1 MPAFLTRASESLRIV
16 WAIAAKDLSDALRN
30 RSTLTVVLTAILLA
44 AMYKGLP
51 ILGRG
56 NPTDVFVY
64 DAGQS
69 RLVTELEGDARFRV
83 RRAESIE
90 DLRELVTGADE
101 GELGLAIPAGFDEA
115 VQSGAQPEVTG
126 YLAWAHRFAA
136 SRVASRFEQWL
147 SELEGRPV
155 HIQVDG
161 NPVYPRPEGQ
171 SYATQVVAAGA
182 TALVFYLGMFLVPH
196 LMFEEKRSKTLAALL
211 VSPASAG
218 QVVAGKAL
226 AGLFYGLVGAGAML
240 ALNLPFVVHWGL
252 TILGIAAGALCA
264 VSLGLLMGSLL
275 EAPQQMTIWGLVAAN
290 LLLVPPFLL
299 VLEDILPAAVRAV
312 LPWLPG
318 VALATILR
326 LSFSEPVPPVQL
338 AQSVAVLVAGTGLAL
353 AGVAWR
359 LRRSDS

>member
-1 MPAFLTRASESLRIV
+1 MTALTTRMSESLHII
-16 WAIAAKDLSDALRN
+16 WAIAAKDINDALRN
-30 RSTLTVVLTAILLA
+30 RSTLMVVFTAIFLA
-44 AMYKGLP
+44 AMYKGMP

-83 RRAESIE
+83 RIAESIE
-90 DLRELVTGADE
+90 DLQRLVTTADE

-115 VQSGAQPEVTG
+115 LQSGARPEVTG
-126 YLAWAHRFAA
+126 YVAWAHRFAA

-147 SELEGRPV
+147 SELEGRAV

-161 NPVYPRPEGQ
+161 SPVYPQPEGQ
-171 SYATQVVAAGA
+171 SYATRIVVAGA
-182 TALVFYLGMFLVPH
+182 TALVFYLGVFLVPQ
-196 LMFEEKRSKTLAALL
+196 LMFEERRSKTLAALL

-226 AGLFYGLVGAGAML
+226 AGLFYALVGAGAML

-252 TILGIAAGALCA
+252 TIVGIVAGALCA
-264 VSLGLLMGSLL
+264 VSLGLLMGSLF
-275 EAPQQMTIWGLVAAN
+275 EAPQRMAVWELVAAN

-299 VLEDILPAAVRAV
+299 VMEDILPAAVRAV

-318 VALATILR
+318 VALATLLR

-338 AQSVAVLVAGTGLAL
+338 AQSLAVLVAGTGLAL
-353 AGVAWR
+353 GGVAWR
-359 LRRSDS
+359 LRRSDV